1 MNAKNKKILILGN
14 SNLVVF
20 KFRKELIQRL
30 LAEGYEV
37 TVAFP
42 NGPFGDGETSA
53 KKYGCNFIEINIDR
67 RGTNP
72 LYDMGLFL
80 NLCKIIA
87 KLRPKYVL
95 AYTVKPDVYGGIV
108 CALLG
113 IPILINI
120 TGLGKGLTEKGIVQ
134 KITVILYKLA
144 VKNAACVFFQNENDR
159 KFFDDHGIRYKR
171 GEQLPG
177 SGVNLKEF
185 HPMEYPKQDK
195 TVFTYI
201 GRVMK
206 AKGIEEYLEAA
217 RHFADRKDVE
227 MHICGFC
234 EENYI
239 DIMNEYQAK
248 GLIVYHGLVEN
259 VIDYVKNSH
268 CIVLPSFH
276 PEGVSNVLLEAAA
289 CARPLITTDHPGCRE
304 TVDQGKSGYLVKI
317 KSGEDLINKMEQF
330 IALSPEEKIA
340 MGRAGRAKIE
350 KEFDREIV
358 VRAYMNI
365 IKQ

>member
-1 MNAKNKKILILGN
+1 MGAENKKILILGN

-20 KFRKELIQRL
+20 KFRKELVQRL
-30 LAEGYEV
+30 VAEEYEV

-42 NGPFGDGETSA
+42 NGPFGDGEKSA
-53 KKYGCNFIEINIDR
+53 KEFGCNFIEIDIDR

-72 LYDMGLFL
+72 LHDIVLFF
-80 NLCKIIA
+80 NFCKIIA

-95 AYTVKPDVYGGIV
+95 AYTVKPDVYGGIA
-108 CALLG
+108 CTLLG
-113 IPILINI
+113 TPILINI
-120 TGLGKGLTEKGIVQ
+120 TGLGKGLVEKGIIQ
-134 KITVILYKLA
+134 KITVMLYKLA

-159 KFFDDHGIRYKR
+159 KYFDDQKIRYKR

-177 SGVNLKEF
+177 SGVNLQEF
-185 HPMEYPKQDK
+185 HPFDYPKQDK
-195 TVFTYI
+195 TVFTYV

-206 AKGIEEYLEAA
+206 AKGIEEYLAAA

-227 MHICGFC
+227 LHVCGFC
-234 EENYI
+234 EEDYVAA
-239 DIMNEYQAK
+239 MNEYQAK
-248 GLIVYHGLVEN
+248 GLIVYHGLVES
-259 VIDYVKNSH
+259 VIDYIKNSH
-268 CIVLPSFH
+268 CVVLPSFH

-304 TVDQGKSGYLVKI
+304 TVDHGKTGYLVKPR
-317 KSGEDLINKMEQF
+317 SGEDLIEKMELF

-340 MGRAGRAKIE
+340 MGKAGRAKIE
-350 KEFDREIV
+350 KDFDREIV
-358 VRAYMNI
+358 VEAYMNI